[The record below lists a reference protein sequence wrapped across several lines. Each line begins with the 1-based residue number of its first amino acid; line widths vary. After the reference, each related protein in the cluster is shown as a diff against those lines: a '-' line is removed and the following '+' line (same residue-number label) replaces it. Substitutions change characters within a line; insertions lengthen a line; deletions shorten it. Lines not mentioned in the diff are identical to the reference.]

1 MPTESSQRHAP
12 GSETTRLLSRQTSLD
27 ETKSHLAVNYTTIQ
41 HIILL
46 VAATGSYP
54 LTAGVFSAV
63 FLIFNCVIGTG
74 IYATPSIILRCG
86 GSIGVALL
94 LWVAGALLAF
104 TGTVVYMELGT
115 RTQAANSIVF
125 GEYVAHALSLEPS
138 RFNIRGIALLCLTFC
153 FLAHAVTP
161 TFGLR
166 LQNIL
171 GLSKL
176 LILWAIATA
185 GILCLF
191 GVPGFSVDSKYEPP
205 DNFAWSKFWK
215 GSAQTSPNALVTG
228 LFNVLWSFNGY
239 TYVNQ
244 VLGEVQDPVR
254 TVRRAAPLA
263 MVLAALTYIVVNIG
277 YFAAVA
283 KTDILDGGR
292 IVAALFFRN
301 LFGPA
306 TETALSVIIAMSV
319 LGNVLAA
326 LFTHA
331 RVIQE
336 LGREGVLPRSS
347 FFASNKPFNGP
358 MAAIFT
364 QYFMSSLF
372 MLAPPP
378 GDAYLFMISLST
390 YSIAHVNMIVS
401 FGLLLLHTTR
411 ASSLVWHPP
420 FRAPTSIIA
429 TFFMANVCLVVV
441 PLFPPTFASRSYEY
455 LPYWIYIKA
464 RSPARHI

>member
-1 MPTESSQRHAP
+1 MH
-12 GSETTRLLSRQTSLD
+12 
-27 ETKSHLAVNYTTIQ
+27 
-41 HIILL
+41 
-46 VAATGSYP
+46 
-54 LTAGVFSAV
+54 
-63 FLIFNCVIGTG
+63 
-74 IYATPSIILRCG
+74 
-86 GSIGVALL
+86 
-94 LWVAGALLAF
+94 
-104 TGTVVYMELGT
+104 

-153 FLAHAVTP
+153 FLAHGATP
-161 TFGLR
+161 AFGIR
-166 LQNIL
+166 LQNLL
-171 GLSKL
+171 GLSKML
-176 LILWAIATA
+176 VLWAIAIA
-185 GILCLF
+185 GVFCLF
-191 GVPGFSVDSKYEPP
+191 GVPGFTVDPQYQAP
-205 DNFAWSKFWK
+205 DNFAWSKFWE
-215 GSAQTSPNALVTG
+215 GSTQTSPNAIVTG

-244 VLGEVQDPVR
+244 VLGEVRDPVR

-263 MVLAALTYIVVNIG
+263 MFLAAMTYLVVNVG

-283 KTDILDGGR
+283 KVDLLDSGR

-301 LFGPA
+301 LFGPT

-347 FFASNKPFNGP
+347 FFASTRPFNGP
-358 MAAIFT
+358 MAALFT
-364 QYFMSSLF
+364 QYFISTVF

-390 YSIAHVNMIVS
+390 YSIANVNMIVS
-401 FGLLLLHTTR
+401 FGLLLMHT
-411 ASSLVWHPP
+411 SSYREWDWQPP
-420 FRAPTSIIA
+420 FKAPKFVIVI
-429 TFFMANVCLVVV
+429 FFISNVFLVTV
-441 PLFPPTFASRSYEY
+441 PFLPPTIGSRSYEF
-455 LPYWIYIKA
+455 LPYWSHIAAAGGVALIGFMHWYLMYKA
-464 RSPARHI
+464 PSERHGYKLECEVVDDGMMSRYSSGSD